1 MARKESGRSTSS
13 RGSKGGIR
21 ALERSLQFLE
31 KTQEDLGKMQEALEE
46 LHGMMSEG
54 AEEPRGGGGAASRR
68 GTTSSKRGGTN
79 TGRRGSQGATRRKT
93 QGRNSGK
100 ATRAARSGRQST
112 DRLSRST
119 KYAKWIESPDDH
131 EDHPGQSLVTR
142 NHDVIRRWAEERGAQ
157 PATVEGT
164 EHDGRPGVLTFDF
177 PGYGGENLKP
187 ISWDEWLQRFDERN
201 LAFHFQEHLKDGRP
215 SNFFQLDSPE
225 REDD

>member
-1 MARKESGRSTSS
+1 MARKQSTRSTPS

-21 ALERSLQFLE
+21 ALERSLRVLE

-54 AEEPRGGGGAASRR
+54 SEEPRSEGGSGPRR
-68 GTTSSKRGGTN
+68 GTTSSKRGGAN
-79 TGRRGSQGATRRKT
+79 TGRRGSQGATGRKT
-93 QGRNSGK
+93 EGRNRGK
-100 ATRAARSGRQST
+100 GTRAARSGRQST

-142 NHDVIRRWAEERGAQ
+142 HHDVIRRWAEEREAR
-157 PATVEGT
+157 PATVEAT

-201 LAFHFQEHLKDGRP
+201 LVFHFQEHKKDGSL
-215 SNFFQLDSPE
+215 SNFFRLDSPD
-225 REDD
+225 REDA